1 VSSKKAIPMDFGQ
14 GKVLCAAAGAPGLAD
29 QAQEGITWFAIM
41 LAILLVAVVA
51 MLVITRHR

>member
-1 VSSKKAIPMDFGQ
+1 MDFGQ
-14 GKVLCAAAGAPGLAD
+14 GKVLCAAAGAAELAD
-29 QAQEGITWFAIM
+29 QAQEGITWYAIM